1 MLPGK
6 ATLLMRPRGTGR
18 AVAVEDS
25 LSLVRGCSCHQEG
38 QAAGPERTPARKRCG
53 ARLGRGATGAGATVK
68 QSRSEHPHTG
78 ATSAPTDQCSVVTAE
93 FSTA

>member
-6 ATLLMRPRGTGR
+6 APFLMRPRGAGR

-25 LSLVRGCSCHQEG
+25 LSLIQGCRPPGGDRQ
-38 QAAGPERTPARKRCG
+38 PARNGPRQESG
-53 ARLGRGATGAGATVK
+53 WAHLGRGATGAGATVK
-68 QSRSEHPHTG
+68 QSRSERPYTG
-78 ATSAPTDQCSVVTAE
+78 ATSAPTDQCSAVTAE